1 MPGAPYP
8 ESPCIG
14 LCQMNGDRSHCVG
27 CGRTL
32 NEIATWSRM
41 SVDDKRAVLRRIGEE
56 GQRPGDEHKAQ

>member
-14 LCQMNGDRSHCVG
+14 LCQMNGERSRCLG

-32 NEIATWSRM
+32 PEIATWSRM
-41 SVDDKRAVLRRIGEE
+41 SVEDKRAVLRRL
-56 GQRPGDEHKAQ
+56 GDEGYRTGEVHKAQ

>member
-1 MPGAPYP
+1 MSTASYP

-14 LCQMNGDRSHCVG
+14 LCQMDGQRRYCMG

-41 SVDDKRAVLRRIGEE
+41 SVDDKRAVLERIGSH
-56 GQRPGDEHKAQ
+56 GHGPDEHKAE

>member
-14 LCQMNGDRSHCVG
+14 LCQMNGARSHCLG

-32 NEIATWSRM
+32 NEIATWSKM
-41 SVDDKRAVLRRIGEE
+41 TVAEKRTVLQRLGQE
-56 GQRPGDEHKAQ
+56 GQRRGDEHEAQ